1 MVDLVNDNTPRPA
14 DRIDVGWREWLA
26 LPELGVPAIKAKID
40 TGARTSALHA
50 FELDTYESKGKRR
63 VRFQLHPIRH
73 RPDIVVAAEAEV
85 VDERVVTSSSGTQEQ
100 RVVIRTPLTVGGAT
114 WSIELT
120 LTNRESMRFRML
132 LGRTAMHGRVLV
144 DPAVSF
150 LCGRRGERAIA
161 RLYDVRP
168 SSIRPGR
175 LR

>member
-1 MVDLVNDNTPRPA
+1 MVGLVSDTLQSTNL
-14 DRIDVGWREWLA
+14 IDVGWREWLA
-26 LPELGVPAIKAKID
+26 LPELGIPAIKAKID

-50 FELDTYESKGKRR
+50 FELVTFESEGSRR

-100 RVVIRTPLTVGGAT
+100 RVVIRTPLSVGESS
-114 WSIELT
+114 WPIELT
-120 LTNRESMRFRML
+120 LTNRETMRFRML
-132 LGRTAMHGRVLV
+132 LGRTAMQGRVVV
-144 DPAVSF
+144 DPSASF

-168 SSIRPGR
+168 SSTRLGR
-175 LR
+175 SR